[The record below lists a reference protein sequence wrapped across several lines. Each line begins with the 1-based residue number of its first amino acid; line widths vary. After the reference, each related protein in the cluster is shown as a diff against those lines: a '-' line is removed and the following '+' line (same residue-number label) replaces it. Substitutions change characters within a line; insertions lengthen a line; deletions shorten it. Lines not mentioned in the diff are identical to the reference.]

1 MASEDPEHKSSSSRG
16 VPGACFFIHVFAI
29 ARARRRQLKFLGIGY
44 AMIPDAGAWRLWVS
58 CFLFLAFF
66 FLFSLNVFGFL
77 ALAWTNGRS
86 EGLSE

>member
-58 CFLFLAFF
+58 CFLLFF